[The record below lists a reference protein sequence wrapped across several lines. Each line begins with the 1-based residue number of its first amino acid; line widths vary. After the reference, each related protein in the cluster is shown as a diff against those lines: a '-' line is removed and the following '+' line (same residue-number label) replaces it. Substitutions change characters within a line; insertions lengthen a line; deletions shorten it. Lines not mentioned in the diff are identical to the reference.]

1 MNINTVTI
9 HIRSTAPGTYLAHAT
24 YAGTQ
29 YKPAESY
36 DRIED
41 AIQAEACNI
50 PDGFAHFLVFTYGGM
65 STGTVTIAEAI
76 AQSAT
81 LADRLVELVT
91 EEHEIVGRTEPTA

>member
-9 HIRSTAPGTYLAHAT
+9 HIRSTAPGIYLAHAT
-24 YAGTQ
+24 HGGTE

-36 DRIED
+36 DRMED
-41 AIQAEACNI
+41 AIQAEAYNI

-76 AQSAT
+76 ARSVV
-81 LADRLVELVT
+81 LADRLIELVT
-91 EEHEIVGRTEPTA
+91 EEHEIMGCTELTA